1 MKHNFTD
8 EQLSDAY
15 KTALGQGSPGDTVAD
30 YIRAT
35 LDNLPDPEPELEA
48 TGQPHDFWTINS
60 AIVKASEEYPQLRGL
75 EVVPVAAILSY
86 LPDPEPDDEW
96 QQHDV
101 RSVRKGDRVRWT
113 VPGSEDNES
122 YEIVVA
128 AVTNEDGVV
137 LDSESH
143 SYYFPYG
150 AIVDR
155 IPAPVQHPNP
165 EVHDLILLRD
175 SEHGHEEPV
184 VALWHGGEYK
194 YTDDHGTPQYL
205 YPHQIT
211 DWSPIDPAKVV
222 EDDR

>member
-15 KTALGQGSPGDTVAD
+15 QTALGQGSPGDTVAD

-86 LPDPEPDDEW
+86 LPDPEPVSDEW

-128 AVTNEDGVV
+128 AVTNDDGVV

-150 AIVDR
+150 SVVDR
-155 IPAPVQHPNP
+155 IPAPVQHPDP
-165 EVHDLILLRD
+165 EDH
-175 SEHGHEEPV
+175 PV
-184 VALWHGGEYK
+184 IIIYRPNGNGKSPVSYAWTGKHYRSFDGQEYFSVRE
-194 YTDDHGTPQYL
+194 
-205 YPHQIT
+205 IT
-211 DWSPIDPAKVV
+211 DWSPAKVV
-222 EDDR
+222 AADG